1 MKTLAI
7 VILNYNGKKHLET
20 YLPSVVDCSDGHDVL
35 VIDNGSLDDSINYI
49 SLKFP
54 TVQLIQLKENVGFA
68 QGYND
73 GLERIK
79 GKYEHYL
86 ILNSDVEV
94 SPGYLSPLLSRIAA
108 PTIAAVQPKIL
119 SHVNKTRFEHAGA
132 SGGFLDKRGFP
143 FCRGRIFD
151 ECETDHGQYNEAV
164 PVFWASG
171 AALTIKSKAWM
182 EVNGFDGTFFAHME
196 EIDLCWRLKNRGY
209 KIGVC
214 GESKIYHIGGGT
226 LDRQSSFKTY
236 LNFRNNLFLI
246 LKNHRASALFPHIL
260 RRMILDGIAGIRFLF
275 EGNFKYFLSV
285 LKAHFHFYAK
295 FNYYLKLRKSEEKF
309 WKTPNLC
316 GQYRGSILV
325 SFFLKHK
332 QNFQQLDS
340 KLFSE

>member
-20 YLPSVVDCSDGHDVL
+20 YLPSVVECSDGHDVI

-54 TVQLIQLKENVGFA
+54 TIQLIQLKDNVGFA

-86 ILNSDVEV
+86 LLNSDVEV
-94 SPGYLSPLLSRIAA
+94 TPGYLSPLLSRIAA

-132 SGGFLDKRGFP
+132 CGGFIDKRGFP

-151 ECETDHGQYNEAV
+151 ECETDNGQYNDAI

-171 AALTIKSKAWM
+171 ACLLVKSALFH
-182 EVNGFDGTFFAHME
+182 EVNGFDGRFFAHME
-196 EIDLCWRLKNRGY
+196 EIDLCWRLQHQGHQ
-209 KIGVC
+209 IWV
-214 GESKIYHIGGGT
+214 EPSSTVYHLGGGT
-226 LDRQSSFKTY
+226 LSYESNTKVF
-236 LNFRNNLFLI
+236 LNFRNNLYMLAKNETGFWPGKIFIRMLWDGLAAVQFL
-246 LKNHRASALFPHIL
+246 LKGKPSLL
-260 RRMILDGIAGIRFLF
+260 
-275 EGNFKYFLSV
+275 YQV
-285 LKAHFHFYAK
+285 LKAHLAIYTSLPRLISQRTNKKNATLGRYK
-295 FNYYLKLRKSEEKF
+295 GNIVIDY
-309 WKTPNLC
+309 
-316 GQYRGSILV
+316 
-325 SFFLKHK
+325 FLKK
-332 QNFQQLDS
+332 KNKYSDLT
-340 KLFSE
+340 L